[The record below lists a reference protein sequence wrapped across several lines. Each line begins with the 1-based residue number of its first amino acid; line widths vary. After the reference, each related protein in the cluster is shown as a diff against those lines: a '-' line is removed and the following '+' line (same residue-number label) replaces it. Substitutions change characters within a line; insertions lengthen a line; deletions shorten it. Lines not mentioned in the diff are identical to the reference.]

1 MLPSPSLP
9 HCAHLTPHAPPQ
21 ALCNQRVE
29 LVFTAH
35 PTQAFRQS
43 LLKKYAAVR
52 RLMDKMHTQR
62 MSPYERVECLQ
73 SIKAQ
78 VGACNASGAVLAC
91 LWWL

>member
-1 MLPSPSLP
+1 
-9 HCAHLTPHAPPQ
+9 
-21 ALCNQRVE
+21 VE

-62 MSPYERVECLQ
+62 MSPYERLECLQ

-78 VGACNASGAVLAC
+78 VRGMGWGAMQAC
-91 LWWL
+91 LWWMWWAGGGCSVSGKGSVMWGIVRGCGG